1 MANPCSSCAHPA
13 KDVIDAFCRNGRYVF
28 ETGEDVRT
36 AKDLLEVLKDKYPFD
51 KLPTESN
58 VSVHKKKHVMP
69 GGIKYIIDSQG
80 SLKTPDGKVIPHIS
94 PIESMRI
101 MVTLGTMQIMEHP
114 EKISPGHITD
124 AVGNLARIGGA
135 IKEEDEVKKAWAE
148 KLKAMAK
155 AKVKKTEGNVTEVDF
170 EAVNS

>member
-1 MANPCSSCAHPA
+1 M
-13 KDVIDAFCRNGRYVF
+13 RNGRFIF

-36 AKDLLEVLKDKYPFD
+36 AKDLLVVLSEKYPHD

-58 VSVHKKKHVMP
+58 LSIHKKKHVMP

-80 SLKTPDGKVIPHIS
+80 SLKTPDGKIIQHIS

-101 MVTLGTMQIMEHP
+101 MVTLGTIQMMENP
-114 EKISPGHITD
+114 SKISPGHVTD

-135 IKEEDEVKKAWAE
+135 IKEEDEIKKAWAD
-148 KLKAMAK
+148 KLKSMAK
-155 AKVKKTEGNVTEVDF
+155 SKVKKTEGNVTEVDF
-170 EAVNS
+170 EAANG